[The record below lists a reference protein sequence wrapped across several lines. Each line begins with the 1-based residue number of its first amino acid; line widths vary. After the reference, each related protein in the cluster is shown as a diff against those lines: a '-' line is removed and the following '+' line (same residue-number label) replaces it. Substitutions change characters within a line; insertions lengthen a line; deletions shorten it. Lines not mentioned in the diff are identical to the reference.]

1 MFHLTPDTDQ
11 FAAFFRLIRSE
22 CEWPN
27 GGAIAISGNENLV
40 TLSAAI
46 RKVRVGQ
53 NSAISDCVGTHLEV
67 SHHQFHCLKW
77 KSSESYCRACKLELS
92 LESRVDWLRKNNLSC
107 VFLLGPASLSCKRWS
122 LLPSS
127 GRCLGIRLGSR
138 QRIFPPCCR
147 MLNTSTFQ
155 PWLIG
160 WGCKKSW
167 NC

>member
-1 MFHLTPDTDQ
+1 MSNSLQFFFRCQWVISSIEWAQIIMSYRGFMFHLTPDTDQ

-107 VFLLGPASLSCKRWS
+107 VFYLDQHHWVANAGVCYL
-122 LLPSS
+122 
-127 GRCLGIRLGSR
+127 
-138 QRIFPPCCR
+138 QVEDV
-147 MLNTSTFQ
+147 
-155 PWLIG
+155 
-160 WGCKKSW
+160 
-167 NC
+167 